1 MLLVRAIFAGI
12 TIGIAGTVYLS
23 VPNPI
28 IGAVLFGFGLLSI
41 VVYELALFTGRVGY
55 FANNFNLAYLT
66 TLVIVWIGNFIGTG
80 IVGLSLRYTR
90 VGESLVNKVTP
101 LCLTKSG
108 DNWLS
113 LLILGFFCG
122 ILMYLAVEGY
132 NNSKMSTHP
141 FAKVVLLFA
150 CVVVFILCGFEH
162 CVANMFYFAL
172 YRTFTWDIVLAT
184 LLVTLGNSLGG
195 MLLPLGN
202 KFRKA

>member
-12 TIGIAGTVYLS
+12 MIGIAGTVYLS

-101 LCLTKSG
+101 LC
-108 DNWLS
+108 
-113 LLILGFFCG
+113 
-122 ILMYLAVEGY
+122 
-132 NNSKMSTHP
+132 
-141 FAKVVLLFA
+141 
-150 CVVVFILCGFEH
+150 
-162 CVANMFYFAL
+162 
-172 YRTFTWDIVLAT
+172 
-184 LLVTLGNSLGG
+184 
-195 MLLPLGN
+195 
-202 KFRKA
+202 